1 MYTLPDIV
9 TPSKT
14 DSQGNMKLFSALQ
27 LMQDCS
33 VFSFS
38 QPSPFLDWLQ
48 ANNATPLVSFRQV
61 DVVRVPRLGEKL
73 TCRTFVFDAMGSFG
87 HRNTAVYDEAG
98 NPCYLSWCIG
108 AFVNVETGRL
118 CRMPQEVRD
127 AASFPPRLEM
137 NYLSRKILPPEATE
151 TVLPHIPVQR
161 NDIDY
166 NLHVNNAQ
174 YIRMAVECLPP
185 DFEPRTLRVDYKKP
199 VLPGAVIEPAL
210 RLAGDVAYICL
221 KVDGIPCCVVEFTR

>member
-14 DSQGNMKLFSALQ
+14 DSHGNMKLFSALQ

-33 VFSFS
+33 VFSFT
-38 QPSPFLDWLQ
+38 QEGAFYTWLQ
-48 ANNATPLVSFRQV
+48 ANGATPLVSFRQV
-61 DVVRVPRLGEKL
+61 EVLRVPKLGEKL
-73 TCRTFVFDAMGSFG
+73 TCRTYVFDAAGAFG
-87 HRNTAVYDEAG
+87 HRNTAIYDESG
-98 NPCYLSWCIG
+98 QLCYVSWCIG
-108 AFVNVETGRL
+108 AFVQIATGRL

-127 AASFPPRLEM
+127 AAVFPPRLEM
-137 NYLSRKILPPEATE
+137 AYGSRKILPPDTPE
-151 TVLPHIPVQR
+151 TALKPIDVQR

-174 YIRMAVECLPP
+174 YIRMALECLPQ
-185 DFEPRTLRVDYKKP
+185 DFEPRALRVDYKKP
-199 VLPGAVIEPAL
+199 VLPGAVIEPTL

-221 KVDGIPCCVVEFTR
+221 NVQGVPHCVVEFTR